1 MRSNKDQTNSREQYN
16 AVASSEHTRRVDRG
30 GRSKVCNRLES
41 CPRLEQAHP
50 EVGRQVLVDLELA
63 MQTSMSLGV
72 ESSERV
78 SRSVASHHDFGHQLR
93 VEVVLEAR
101 EREREA
107 VQSEDNE
114 RGRTRYRETDTCAY
128 KNILSGVNVLF
139 SDFEFFAI
147 RRLRVVRSDD
157 TRR

>member
-101 EREREA
+101 ERERRYS
-107 VQSEDNE
+107 QKIMSEEE
-114 RGRTRYRETDTCAY
+114 RDTGRQIRVLTRT
-128 KNILSGVNVLF
+128 SSPG
-139 SDFEFFAI
+139 
-147 RRLRVVRSDD
+147 
-157 TRR
+157 